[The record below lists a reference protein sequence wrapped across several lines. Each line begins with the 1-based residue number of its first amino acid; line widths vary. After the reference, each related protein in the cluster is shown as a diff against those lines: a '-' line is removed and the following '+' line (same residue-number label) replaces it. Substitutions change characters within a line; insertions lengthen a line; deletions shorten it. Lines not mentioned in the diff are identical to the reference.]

1 MLQPFSLNCSDIEL
15 PPSVAAAPSGTV
27 EETRPKN
34 SDDKDSDGDG
44 IPNGVEGAGDTDGDG
59 IPNSADG
66 DSDGDGASDKEEGTS
81 DGDGDGIPNYV
92 RTLALAVV
100 PTAHPQRINQAL
112 MLCCNVARP

>member
-1 MLQPFSLNCSDIEL
+1 M
-15 PPSVAAAPSGTV
+15 

-34 SDDKDSDGDG
+34 SDDKDGDGDG

-92 RTLALAVV
+92 QDHHHPCPHKIVRGAILHILTSNGCSLLADVAV
-100 PTAHPQRINQAL
+100 
-112 MLCCNVARP
+112 

>member
-1 MLQPFSLNCSDIEL
+1 VLQPFSLNCSDIEL

-92 RTLALAVV
+92 HYGTRYRCAHSP
-100 PTAHPQRINQAL
+100 PTAY
-112 MLCCNVARP
+112 

>member
-1 MLQPFSLNCSDIEL
+1 MTVRALVYACTSCLSFHCYTAASQVTLEL
-15 PPSVAAAPSGTV
+15 AFRAT
-27 EETRPKN
+27 
-34 SDDKDSDGDG
+34 G

-92 RTLALAVV
+92 HYVLAAVL
-100 PTAHPQRINQAL
+100 PATHP
-112 MLCCNVARP
+112 